1 MEGAKANASE
11 CGKEDLSTSRS
22 KDTAR
27 DIPDANGSQ
36 MDVVMETS
44 LLKKN
49 YSTLVRLTVFMMFF
63 FFFFF
68 LLCNNR
74 TTNTKK

>member
-1 MEGAKANASE
+1 MICLIVRANASE

-27 DIPDANGSQ
+27 DIPDTNGSQ

-44 LLKKN
+44 VLKEN
-49 YSTLVRLTVFMMFF
+49 YGALVKLTLPYSFHDV
-63 FFFFF
+63 
-68 LLCNNR
+68 
-74 TTNTKK
+74 KAS